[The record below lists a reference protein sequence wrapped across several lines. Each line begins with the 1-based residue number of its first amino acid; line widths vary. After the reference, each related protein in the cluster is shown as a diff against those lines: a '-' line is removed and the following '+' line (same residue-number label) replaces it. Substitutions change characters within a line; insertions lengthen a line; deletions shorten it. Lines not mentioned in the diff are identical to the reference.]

1 MTGLL
6 SFVKGNWFFLGLI
19 VVILLGTL
27 YPELGIQLKPWINSM
42 VAVSMFLIGFRFES
56 SELSFSKKNLKA
68 VLLCLCCGFVVMP
81 VFSYLLGRLFF
92 ADDLEMFVGVVL
104 AGTVPTT
111 QASSVI
117 WTDIS
122 GGNHSLALILM
133 TVINLVGVFLSP
145 LLLSIG
151 LGGAITVP
159 VWPMLRTLIF
169 FILVPVFVGV
179 FVRRRVKEISP
190 TVKGGSRILSIM
202 LIWATVLTAL
212 SSGNILELPL
222 LKVIACVSVQYGAM
236 ALVSYWGARAI
247 GLAKRDAIAVMF
259 CSAQVTITFAAVV
272 GFTYFTSRSIIYV
285 VVYHL
290 FQQFMGQLTAKRM
303 IMSESTL

>member
-212 SSGNILELPL
+212 SSGNIL
-222 LKVIACVSVQYGAM
+222 
-236 ALVSYWGARAI
+236 
-247 GLAKRDAIAVMF
+247 
-259 CSAQVTITFAAVV
+259 
-272 GFTYFTSRSIIYV
+272 
-285 VVYHL
+285 
-290 FQQFMGQLTAKRM
+290 
-303 IMSESTL
+303 